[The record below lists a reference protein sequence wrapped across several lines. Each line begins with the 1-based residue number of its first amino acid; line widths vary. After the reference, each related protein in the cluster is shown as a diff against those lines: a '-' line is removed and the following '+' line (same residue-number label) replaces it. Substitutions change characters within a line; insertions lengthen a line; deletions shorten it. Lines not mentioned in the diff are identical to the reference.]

1 MGRRGPKPLPTVLKI
16 ERGNP
21 GKRALNADEPELPPP
36 PAAATKAPKELTGL
50 ALAEWNLQVDVLIE
64 RGVLTAADMYAF
76 RQYCQLVGEVDALE
90 RQIAKTKKLTDE
102 RLRWSTYL
110 LKLRNRL
117 AQQSAALGLTPSS
130 RSGVKAVKVVTKK
143 DAAAAKRERFFGTS
157 AG

>member
-1 MGRRGPKPLPTVLKI
+1 MGRRGPKPQPTVLKI

-36 PAAATKAPKELTGL
+36 AETTPPKALTGM

-90 RQIAKTKKLTDE
+90 RNLAKTKKLTEE

-130 RSGVKAVKVVTKK
+130 RSGVKAVKVAPAKS
-143 DAAAAKRERFFGTS
+143 AAQAKRDRFFGAST
-157 AG
+157 G